1 MKIGRHFYSDILDH
15 LNRLQFQ
22 ETPGIERD
30 LLFLSDEFWLQDTAV
45 VEHITKGKGMYWV
58 GLIFVH
64 SNQPLRFLKRVIT
77 GYSDHRKASTSA
89 HYMRRQAAKDQR
101 GTLVINPKSLNFNL
115 N

>member
-1 MKIGRHFYSDILDH
+1 MTIGSHFYGAILDH
-15 LNRLQFQ
+15 LNRLRFQ
-22 ETPGIERD
+22 ETAGLEKD

-45 VEHITKGKGMYWV
+45 VEQITKQKGMYWV

-64 SNQPLRFLKRVIT
+64 SNQPLKFLRRLIT
-77 GYSDHRKASTSA
+77 GYADHKKARTSA

-101 GTLVINPKSLNFNL
+101 GTLVINPQSFMYNL